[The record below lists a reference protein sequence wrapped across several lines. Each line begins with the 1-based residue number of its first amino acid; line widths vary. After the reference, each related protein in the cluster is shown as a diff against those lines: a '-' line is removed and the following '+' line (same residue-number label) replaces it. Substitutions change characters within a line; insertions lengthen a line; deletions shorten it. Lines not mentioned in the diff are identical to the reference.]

1 MNTTEEYY
9 YTITLTSEHHQVA
22 KKFAIQQDTT
32 EKAKQVYLNTLAV
45 FAVETFL
52 EEISFPPDLQAGN
65 SWNAAIR
72 CFHNVADL
80 VIPDLGKIECR
91 PILPEETNLS
101 LPIEVLEDR
110 IAYVAVQFQ
119 EELDRVQLLG
129 YHPTLDPNL
138 PSHQLEISQLEP
150 IENLIDYLFRL
161 ELAINDDEIVAKV
174 GEKFDTKSISEIVAQ
189 LERIY
194 RTYDELDRRYV
205 ASDYLTGLTGVVQEN
220 SQTSSVRS
228 SRSKR
233 SFRSNSNDFDEDN
246 EEDLTD
252 LAQDLFDKLSE
263 IWGDDNL

>member
-9 YTITLTSEHHQVA
+9 YTIELTPEHHQVA

-52 EEISFPPDLQAGN
+52 EEISFPPDLEAGD
-65 SWNAAIR
+65 SWNAGIR
-72 CFHNVADL
+72 CFHDVADL
-80 VIPDLGKIECR
+80 LIPDIGKIECR
-91 PILPEETNLS
+91 PILPGDTKVS

-129 YHPTLDPNL
+129 YHPTLDPES
-138 PSHQLEISQLEP
+138 PSQELEISQLEP
-150 IENLIDYLFRL
+150 IEDLIDYLFRL
-161 ELAINDDEIVAKV
+161 ELAINDDDVVAKV
-174 GEKFDTKSISEIVAQ
+174 REKFDPKSISEIVAQ

-194 RTYDELDRRYV
+194 RTCDELDRRHV
-205 ASDYLTGLTGVVQEN
+205 AGDFLTELTGKVKET
-220 SQTSSVRS
+220 SQTSSVRN
-228 SRSKR
+228 
-233 SFRSNSNDFDEDN
+233 FRSESSDFDEDN

-252 LAQDLFDKLSE
+252 LAEALLDKLSE
-263 IWGDDNL
+263 IWGNND

>member
-1 MNTTEEYY
+1 MNTIEEYY
-9 YTITLTSEHHQVA
+9 YTIALTPENHQVA
-22 KKFAIQQDTT
+22 KKFAIQQDNT

-45 FAVETFL
+45 LAVKTFL
-52 EEISFPPDLQAGN
+52 EEISFPPDLEAGD
-65 SWNAAIR
+65 SWNAGIR
-72 CFHNVADL
+72 CFHDVADL
-80 VIPDLGKIECR
+80 LIPDLGKIECR
-91 PILPEETNLS
+91 PILPGDTKVS

-110 IAYVAVQFQ
+110 IAYIAVRFQ
-119 EELDRVQLLG
+119 EELDQVQLLG

-194 RTYDELDRRYV
+194 RTSDESDRRHL
-205 ASDYLTGLTGVVQEN
+205 AGDFLTGLTGKVKE
-220 SQTSSVRS
+220 TSPTRLL
-228 SRSKR
+228 R
-233 SFRSNSNDFDEDN
+233 SFSSKSFALDQDN

-263 IWGDDNL
+263 IWGDDDGGSL